1 MVSIFMLVASSS
13 TNDEQTV
20 PVNLLA
26 VDIPVQY
33 QVNNLRDF
41 AYHHANAD
49 ELLEWLANGEVTRYF
64 VSVDLNDIMT
74 TGRQAAAEALRKR
87 IQQRADAYRL
97 GVNILFVGLH
107 SVHPPVKVAPAFEE
121 VIGAMQDRDA
131 TNLYAH
137 AEAAELLPLAYA
149 EAAEA
154 TNLAAIY
161 GLRETSAAGATAARF
176 TNQLAAY
183 RASPD
188 VYRIRTY
195 LDTWAAPSPAP
206 GNTSSCQ
213 PTPTRW

>member
-1 MVSIFMLVASSS
+1 
-13 TNDEQTV
+13 
-20 PVNLLA
+20 
-26 VDIPVQY
+26 
-33 QVNNLRDF
+33 
-41 AYHHANAD
+41 
-49 ELLEWLANGEVTRYF
+49 
-64 VSVDLNDIMT
+64 
-74 TGRQAAAEALRKR
+74 
-87 IQQRADAYRL
+87 
-97 GVNILFVGLH
+97 VNILFVGLH

-195 LDTWAAPSPAP
+195 LDTLGRSIASARKYVLVPTNAHEVVILNLEDKIRPDLLNDLSLPA
-206 GNTSSCQ
+206 TK
-213 PTPTRW
+213 TK